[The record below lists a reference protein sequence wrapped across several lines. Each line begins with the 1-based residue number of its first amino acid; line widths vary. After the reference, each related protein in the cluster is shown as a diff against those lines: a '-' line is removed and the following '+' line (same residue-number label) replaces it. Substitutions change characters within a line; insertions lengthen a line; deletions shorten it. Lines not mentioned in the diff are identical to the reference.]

1 MRFIKCDKC
10 LREWPE
16 ESYPY
21 GLVVMADYV
30 PGRRSERSIIGSLSG
45 APIELCAS
53 CARSFRNWLDEVTPY
68 DTDRSET

>member
-1 MRFIKCDKC
+1 MKLVKCDKC

-16 ESYPY
+16 ESYPS
-21 GLVVMADYV
+21 GLVVMDDYA
-30 PGRRSERSIIGSLSG
+30 PRRTTYSRTSSLSG

-53 CARSFRNWLDEVTPY
+53 CARHFRNWLDEVTPY

>member
-1 MRFIKCDKC
+1 MRIVKCDKC
-10 LREWPE
+10 LREWTE

-30 PGRRSERSIIGSLSG
+30 PGRRSERSIIGSLSN

-53 CARSFRNWLDEVTPY
+53 CARHFRNWLDEVEKY
-68 DTDRSET
+68 GNIGSET